1 MMSPKKVND
10 QVSSVGGIANHFD
23 RTPKYYKMN
32 GGATASISGG
42 QSPFVGGGTGD
53 QPNKKIEKEKDQKV
67 GNNNVN
73 MNKDIIH
80 L

>member
-1 MMSPKKVND
+1 MISPKKVND

-53 QPNKKIEKEKDQKV
+53 
-67 GNNNVN
+67 
-73 MNKDIIH
+73 
-80 L
+80 